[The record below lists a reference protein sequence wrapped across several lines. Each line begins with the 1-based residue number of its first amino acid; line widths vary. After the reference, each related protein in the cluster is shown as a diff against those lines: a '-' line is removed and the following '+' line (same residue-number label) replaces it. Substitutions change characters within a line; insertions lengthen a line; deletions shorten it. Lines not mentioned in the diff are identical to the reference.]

1 MIGRQRDIH
10 MKLPSQQRIQATGI
24 RNFTNQQHDQYVC
37 DQCPNANE
45 LEPVI
50 KADLFRSAPMA
61 TAVEWLGHCMC

>member
-1 MIGRQRDIH
+1 MSNANEVR
-10 MKLPSQQRIQATGI
+10 
-24 RNFTNQQHDQYVC
+24 

-61 TAVEWLGHCMC
+61 KAVEWLGYCLY